1 MNTTTIEE
9 IGNEEMTL
17 LKRMNKFQVSTIKNI
32 CEEIFD
38 KYPKYDNDNV
48 YVVDHLIGGH
58 KYKEIA
64 KKIVES
70 KDPEQ
75 EFENFKVDY
84 ISSTRLAINKY
95 IKMNERR
102 DKIMNI
108 SNNKDIIAGLIKTIK
123 DCVARLEIMYAE
135 SLIYDVEAIFGEI
148 SFDTTEEFFENET
161 ENLVKYVLENRTKF
175 LSELVDIIEYREN
188 IINIYGSDYI
198 DDVCCSIIEYAE
210 KFY

>member
-1 MNTTTIEE
+1 MNIATIEE
-9 IGNEEMTL
+9 MSL
-17 LKRMNKFQVSTIKNI
+17 LKRMKKFQVSTIDNI

-38 KYPKYDNDNV
+38 KYPKYDNYNV

-95 IKMNERR
+95 IKKERR

-123 DCVARLEIMYAE
+123 DCVTRLEIMYVE
-135 SLIYDVEAIFGEI
+135 SLIYDVEAIFGET

-188 IINIYGSDYI
+188 IIDIYGSDYI
-198 DDVCCSIIEYAE
+198 DDICCSIMEYAE